1 MSSKLFKHLLLM
13 AFAAL
18 IVACTPTS
26 VPTNSESPDDVELP
40 SAPVLA
46 AQEWL
51 AEQLGVPIE
60 EIAIES
66 EEQVDWQDSCLGLGG
81 PAESCLMAITP
92 GWRAIFTVDGMQYE
106 VRTDAN
112 GEGFRSPE
120 LPG

>member
-1 MSSKLFKHLLLM
+1 MFSKLIKLSLLM
-13 AFAAL
+13 ALAAV
-18 IVACTPTS
+18 IIACTPTS
-26 VPTNSESPDDVELP
+26 VPTNSESPEGAELP
-40 SAPVLA
+40 AAPVLA

-60 EIAIES
+60 EVAIVS

-81 PAESCLMAITP
+81 PAESCLAAITP
-92 GWRAIFTVDGMQYE
+92 GWRAIFTVNGMQYE